1 LSVFSYRFRYFEPSR
16 LSGTVFCVWL
26 GIACGA
32 LMSAPAWAQANNIE
46 ESGVAEKRADSPSID
61 DKAFD
66 CGAFTQAIGAAGDGF
81 KSLRGAR
88 KSDGD
93 TIAIYGVALPLF
105 GVCEILEKKK
115 INEVSYSCQAGKLS
129 LADIK
134 ATVEGCL
141 GNKAFG
147 LASNENP
154 NTPYL
159 RYAPQIGEVKAR
171 VIALTTFGKN
181 TLVIFSPK

>member
-1 LSVFSYRFRYFEPSR
+1 MSLA
-16 LSGTVFCVWL
+16 L
-26 GIACGA
+26 ACGA
-32 LMSAPAWAQANNIE
+32 VMPISALAQANRIE
-46 ESGVAEKRADSPSID
+46 ESVGEKRAEAPPVD

-66 CGAFTQAIGAAGDGF
+66 CGAFTQAIGAAADGF
-81 KSLRGAR
+81 TPLRGAM
-88 KSDGD
+88 KSDDGA
-93 TIAIYGVALPLF
+93 IALYGVALPLF

-115 INEVSYSCQAGKLS
+115 ISEVSYSCQAAKLS

-134 ATVEGCL
+134 ATVDACL
-141 GNKAFG
+141 GDKAFG

-159 RYAPQIGEVKAR
+159 RYAPQIGGGKAR
-171 VIALTTFGKN
+171 VIVMTTFGKN

>member
-1 LSVFSYRFRYFEPSR
+1 LR
-16 LSGTVFCVWL
+16 GTVLCVVL

-32 LMSAPAWAQANNIE
+32 VFPVSARAQANNIE
-46 ESGVAEKRADSPSID
+46 ESGVSQKRGDAPAVD

-66 CGAFTQAIGAAGDGF
+66 CNAFTQAIGAAGDGF
-81 KSLRGAR
+81 KPLRAAR
-88 KSDGD
+88 KSDD
-93 TIAIYGVALPLF
+93 DAIAIYGVALPLF

-115 INEVSYSCQAGKLS
+115 INEISYSCQAGKLS

-134 ATVEGCL
+134 ATVEVCL
-141 GNKAFG
+141 GDKAFG

-159 RYAPQIGEVKAR
+159 RYSPQIAGGKAR

-181 TLVIFSPK
+181 TLVILSPK

>member
-1 LSVFSYRFRYFEPSR
+1 MSLFSKCFRSIEPSR
-16 LSGTVFCVWL
+16 IRGTVFCVAL

-32 LMSAPAWAQANNIE
+32 FMPVSARAQANNIE
-46 ESGVAEKRADSPSID
+46 ESGVSEKRGEAPAID

-81 KSLRGAR
+81 KSLRGAS
-88 KSDGD
+88 KSDDD
-93 TIAIYGVALPLF
+93 TKAIYGVASPLF

-134 ATVEGCL
+134 ATVEACL
-141 GNKAFG
+141 GDKAFG

-154 NTPYL
+154 NTPFL
-159 RYAPQIGEVKAR
+159 RYSPQIGGGKAR
-171 VIALTTFGKN
+171 VIAMTTFGKN